1 MHLKWF
7 LARHEEGVE
16 VAVDDGVVGE
26 PPVLGQAHDDV
37 GVAVVAEQRL
47 GEGIAGPTSILGSI
61 MVYDD
66 G

>member
-1 MHLKWF
+1 M
-7 LARHEEGVE
+7 
-16 VAVDDGVVGE
+16 DDGVVGE